1 MIDAPSYI
9 HESLA
14 GLSVPI
20 DSLNLDAANVR
31 THDDRNLD
39 AIARSLDRW
48 GQRQPIVVQREGMIV
63 RAGNG
68 RILAAKRLGWDQIAA
83 LIVDENSV
91 EATAYA
97 IADNRTG
104 ELAGW
109 DDEGLV
115 AMLQSMP
122 DDLPDIGFSDR
133 DLEQLIADLTP
144 AVEIKEDEAPEPPAD
159 PVTRPGD
166 LWTLGRHRV
175 LCGDST
181 SGADVRRLMPDGA
194 PSLLFTSPPYLDQ
207 REYSG
212 NDLSLETLLGF
223 MDAAHDAGTRWACVN
238 LGIARKDGLWITYWD
253 DYIARAKSLGWGIVS
268 WNVWDRSK
276 AHSVGQQTA
285 AFGIEHEWVFVFG
298 EEAPRLVPT
307 IENKCA
313 GGRQGQTIR
322 NSAGQI
328 ERHKDRPPIRERR
341 QMGTVARIDPVSD
354 NFRHPAQYPVA
365 LPGEY
370 LKAFDL
376 DAYDPFLGSGTTLI
390 AAEQLGRTCYGME
403 ISPAYC
409 DVIVRRWEAL
419 TGSRAARVDSEG
431 NEAGPMPE
439 PQEAAVAAGV

>member
-68 RILAAKRLGWDQIAA
+68 RLLAAKRLGWTHMAA
-83 LIVDENSV
+83 LVVDEDSV

-109 DDEGLV
+109 DEEGLV

-122 DDLPDIGFSDR
+122 DDLPDIGFTDG
-133 DLEQLIADLTP
+133 DLEQLIRDLTP
-144 AVEIKEDEAPEPPAD
+144 DAQLEND
-159 PVTRPGD
+159 PVPALPENPATNPGD
-166 LWTLGRHRV
+166 LWTLGPHRV

-181 SGADVRRLMPDGA
+181 SEPDVSRLLAGACPRLMVTD
-194 PSLLFTSPPYLDQ
+194 PPYGVEYDPMW
-207 REYSG
+207 REVISHADG
-212 NDLSLETLLGF
+212 RRGGKVSNDDRANWSEAWTLWRPDVIYAWSAAGDNQF
-223 MDAAHDAGTRWACVN
+223 DAAEGIRSAG
-238 LGIARKDGLWITYWD
+238 Y
-253 DYIARAKSLGWGIVS
+253 
-268 WNVWDRSK
+268 
-276 AHSVGQQTA
+276 
-285 AFGIEHEWVFVFG
+285 E
-298 EEAPRLVPT
+298 
-307 IENKCA
+307 
-313 GGRQGQTIR
+313 IR
-322 NSAGQI
+322 NQI
-328 ERHKDRPPIRERR
+328 IWAKPHFPISRGHYTYRHEPCWYAVRKGARSGWIGDKSQSTLWDISLDKNVEGGHGTQKPVECMARPIRNHE
-341 QMGTVARIDPVSD
+341 GDVA
-354 NFRHPAQYPVA
+354 
-365 LPGEY
+365 
-370 LKAFDL
+370 
-376 DAYDPFLGSGTTLI
+376 DPFLGSGTTLI
-390 AAEQLGRTCYGME
+390 AADQLGRTCYGME

-439 PQEAAVAAGV
+439 PQEAAVAAGG